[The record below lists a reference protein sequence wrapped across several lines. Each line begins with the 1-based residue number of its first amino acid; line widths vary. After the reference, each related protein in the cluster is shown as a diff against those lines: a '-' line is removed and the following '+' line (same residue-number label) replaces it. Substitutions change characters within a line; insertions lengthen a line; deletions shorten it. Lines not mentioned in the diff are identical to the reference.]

1 MSYSVDVTS
10 ALAFGQDLNTL
21 ERGDGELQEHI
32 ARVFELLARRILAP
46 VPYWRYV
53 KPPADRA
60 AEHSLE
66 VMREADRR
74 VHRRRRAPA
83 WTPGPSCARRP
94 RTSSRACSPRRSTAT
109 PT

>member
-1 MSYSVDVTS
+1 MAYSVDVTS
-10 ALAFGQDLNTL
+10 ALAFGKDLNTL
-21 ERGDGELQEHI
+21 ERGDGELQAHI
-32 ARVFELLARRILAP
+32 ARVFELLARRILSP

-66 VMREADRR
+66 VLRERSPGSSPRPATAWSAA
-74 VHRRRRAPA
+74 RAPRGA
-83 WTPGPSCARRP
+83 RELPREHARRP
-94 RTSSRACSPRRSTAT
+94 RATAR